1 MKSVWTE
8 VLRHVGLGP
17 PREDA
22 SAEDERRARLAQRL
36 APRKERSAI
45 SAQAREDAIDLGPP
59 PEGVVPAPAPLA
71 AVTTRDGVGF
81 TADGHLAD
89 PEQWTRDLALS
100 LAEAQ
105 GVALDDARWKVIEF
119 ARADFEE
126 HGASPNV
133 RRITMGTGLAT
144 RELYAMF
151 PDAPARTVAK
161 IAGIPKPAGCI

>member
-1 MKSVWTE
+1 MKSVWME
-8 VLRHVGLGP
+8 VLRHLGLGAKAPTP
-17 PREDA
+17 PRE
-22 SAEDERRARLAQRL
+22 E
-36 APRKERSAI
+36 
-45 SAQAREDAIDLGPP
+45 AIDLGPP
-59 PEGVVPAPAPLA
+59 PGGVVPAPAPLA

-89 PEQWTRDLALS
+89 PGQWTRDLALS

-105 GVALDDARWKVIEF
+105 GVTLDDARWRVIEF